1 MRTPGAVRV
10 LSHHDCDVPPLGAAT
25 PPAETRAGLRLIV
38 QPLTPADLPWSID
51 ITSTK
56 VQAMLEGFLRSGI
69 HVNQRL
75 GWRSKGFGVH
85 RRDTL
90 HLKPLNQGSALTRV
104 LFWVWMAGALVC
116 VYSLGLLRFL

>member
-1 MRTPGAVRV
+1 MLSNRWSQLVRTPGAVRV

-38 QPLTPADLPWSID
+38 QPLTPTDLPWSID

-56 VQAMLEGFLRSGI
+56 VMAQLEGFLRSGI
-69 HVNQRL
+69 HVGQRL
-75 GWRSKGFGVH
+75 GWRSTGFGVH

-90 HLKPLNQGSALTRV
+90 HLRPLQPGE
-104 LFWVWMAGALVC
+104 
-116 VYSLGLLRFL
+116 